1 MNTRSYL
8 ALFLKGNGPLKFAVC
23 ICISSL
29 FNGSN
34 AWAAAVC
41 VKPSPSSIEEGAGLL
56 STMQK
61 IRSIESLLPVPF
73 QRETGY
79 QLKYLPQMSLNT
91 SEEKT
96 HRLEFFFIK
105 GLPDNYVSSA
115 PMNAK
120 PIGGDY
126 SVAWGYS
133 NGGSVS
139 LRFRLNENNVCV
151 TEGALV
157 KMFGK
162 QFEESYSTLRHYSL
176 GQVPIQGIRPQSY
189 TMSFASK
196 HGRTMTYQFDC
207 TCASDISVIENHGAG
222 WYPRLDQLGVLE

>member
-1 MNTRSYL
+1 M
-8 ALFLKGNGPLKFAVC
+8 KFAVC
-23 ICISSL
+23 TCISIL
-29 FNGSN
+29 FGWSSV
-34 AWAAAVC
+34 WAATAC
-41 VKPSPSSIEEGAGLL
+41 VRPSPSSIEEGAVFLVR
-56 STMQK
+56 MQK

-79 QLKYLPQMSLNT
+79 QLKYLPKMSLNIP
-91 SEEKT
+91 EERG

-126 SVAWGYS
+126 FVAWGYS

-151 TEGALV
+151 TEDALV
-157 KMFGK
+157 KMFGRK
-162 QFEESYSTLRHYSL
+162 FEPTYSTMRHYAP
-176 GQVPIQGIRPQSY
+176 GQVPMEGIRPQSY
-189 TMSFASK
+189 TMSFASE
-196 HGRTMTYQFDC
+196 HERTMSYQFDC
-207 TCASDISVIENHGAG
+207 TCVSDISVMESHDAE
-222 WYPRLDQLGVLE
+222 WKPQLDQLGLDK